1 MEKKLLKKRR
11 GISGSKLSFMT
22 NFEKRFDEKFHDLW
36 FVATDGRND
45 IRCKVLKDFILAEKQ
60 LSRQEVVREIKRDI
74 VEIIEKS
81 QTMFFVKDENEE
93 ISPNEVMEEMK
104 QQTILDVEMYFCE
117 LTQ

>member
-1 MEKKLLKKRR
+1 
-11 GISGSKLSFMT
+11 MT
-22 NFEKRFDEKFHDLW
+22 DFEKRFIELKIFSTPITSDRDGAYN
-36 FVATDGRND
+36 FVAG
-45 IRCKVLKDFILAEKQ
+45 VQEVKDFILAEKQ